1 MRATGTVRRLDHLG
15 RIVLPI
21 DLRRALNIDKDDS
34 IEIYVDGED
43 VIIKKYEPRCV
54 FCGGHNNLADFKG
67 RLVCQECRT
76 TVADAFDSAAG

>member
-1 MRATGTVRRLDHLG
+1 MGATGTVRRLDHLG

-43 VIIKKYEPRCV
+43 IIVQKYEPRCV
-54 FCGGHNNLADFKG
+54 FCRQPGADLEFHG
-67 RLVCQECRT
+67 RMVCQRCARY
-76 TVADAFDSAAG
+76 VGDLDV